1 MDEIEEG
8 WDFITVAGALVVVF
22 VVLTVI
28 RMWIKGGQFR
38 EKVNA
43 KQKVALVTGA
53 NSGIGKQ
60 VVRELNLRGA
70 KVYLLVRSEERGR
83 DAVRDLSTRV
93 SYFSTNY

>member
-1 MDEIEEG
+1 MLYEEG

-22 VVLTVI
+22 VVLALI
-28 RMWIKGGQFR
+28 RLYIKGGQFR

-60 VVRELNLRGA
+60 LVRELNLRGA
-70 KVYLLVRSEERGR
+70 KVYLLVRSEERGKE
-83 DAVRDLSTRV
+83 AVRDLSMKV
-93 SYFSTNY
+93 QF